1 MQVKLLG
8 TVTETEE
15 RRLKGKIAAAG
26 ETPSHPVQ
34 AERRLLAAANKNP
47 YLRALMYIQMAPLHQ
62 DQQAQVRAHC
72 PCSRVYDHS

>member
-26 ETPSHPVQ
+26 VTPSHPAQ
-34 AERRLLAAANKNP
+34 TERRLLAAANKNP
-47 YLRALMYIQMAPLHQ
+47 YHRALIHIQMAPLHR
-62 DQQAQVRAHC
+62 DHQAQVTRPLHLV
-72 PCSRVYDHS
+72 S